1 MKTNVILSDNDLEL
15 LSNMDVDNVAD
26 LIGED
31 LVEQLKEI
39 KENSDR

>member
-1 MKTNVILSDNDLEL
+1 MKTNVVLSDNDLEL